1 MIEENLEGFACNRFP
16 KGFLRKFGNFQ
27 WIHKVKWHFHYGLVS
42 QIDWGL
48 VYSSNDVNVAVSHF
62 NSKLHESI
70 DIHAPFIEKIVKG
83 RECKWL
89 NADIK
94 SVMNSMNSRNQLH
107 RKIHKKKKAQKSRK
121 RVDEIL
127 LKRIRRTRKV
137 LEFYKS
143 CFLRNRV
150 AYTPALA

>member
-16 KGFLRKFGNFQ
+16 KGTLRKFGNFQ

-150 AYTPALA
+150 AHLH

>member
-107 RKIHKKKKAQKSRK
+107 RKIHKKKKHKNPEK
-121 RVDEIL
+121 EW
-127 LKRIRRTRKV
+127 T
-137 LEFYKS
+137 KS
-143 CFLRNRV
+143 CWRESDEPEKFWNCIKAVSFGIVLH
-150 AYTPALA
+150 AHLH